1 MRRAVRL
8 ALLTVASIGASTLIL
23 TAAPL
28 AIAADEEAERD
39 AQARFE
45 EGLARAKGGDFDAAR
60 ISFTQAYAVLRR
72 PRILWNLALSEE
84 KTGHVLDA
92 LAHFKSVARNP
103 SADEADRTGA
113 QAHVAALYGQTAHI
127 EVRAP
132 AGAPVT
138 IDGGAVIGTAP
149 LADVLDVAPGRHVV
163 EARLAQGPAAVV
175 VQPAAGEVV
184 SASFLSPTSES
195 GAASPTT
202 TASPAP
208 ETVKGPSAV
217 AATNAA
223 APTAPDTASTHGSSD
238 APRNIVVATVG
249 GVAAAALVFGI
260 YFDVTSTH
268 DANAANGLR
277 SKVGTTGCS
286 APMGTA
292 VAMCSELAND
302 VSSRNSNA
310 GLATGMY
317 VTAAALAV
325 AGVVTWFAW
334 PKGESSHGSSA
345 RISPMLGPGLAGL
358 SAGMTF

>member
-8 ALLTVASIGASTLIL
+8 ALLTVASTLTL
-23 TAAPL
+23 AVAPL
-28 AIAADEEAERD
+28 VLAADEGPERD

-45 EGLARAKGGDFDAAR
+45 EGLGRAKGGDFDAAR

-92 LAHFKSVARNP
+92 LTHFKSVARDP

-113 QAHVAALYGQTAHI
+113 QTHVAALYGQTAHI

-138 IDGGAVIGTAP
+138 IDGGPVIGTAP

-184 SASFLSPTSES
+184 AASFLAPTPES
-195 GAASPTT
+195 AAASPTPP
-202 TASPAP
+202 ASPA
-208 ETVKGPSAV
+208 EGTGKTAG
-217 AATNAA
+217 AAASTSS
-223 APTAPDTASTHGSSD
+223 APTADTANAHGPSD
-238 APRNIVVATVG
+238 AARNIVVATVG
-249 GVAAAALVFGI
+249 GVAVAALVFGI
-260 YFDVTSTH
+260 YFGATSSS
-268 DANAANGLR
+268 DANTANGLR
-277 SKVGTTGCS
+277 SHLGTMGCV
-286 APMGTA
+286 APTGTA
-292 VAMCSELAND
+292 VAMCSQLADD
-302 VSSRNSNA
+302 VSSENRNA
-310 GLATGMY
+310 GLSTGMY
-317 VTAAALAV
+317 VAAGALAV
-325 AGVVTWFAW
+325 AGVVTWLVW
-334 PKGESSHGSSA
+334 PKSESRHGNSA
-345 RISPMLGPGLAGL
+345 RIAPILGPGLAGL

>member
-28 AIAADEEAERD
+28 AMAADEEAERD

-92 LAHFKSVARNP
+92 LTHFKSVARDP

-113 QAHVAALYGQTAHI
+113 QTHVAALYGQTAHI

-138 IDGGAVIGTAP
+138 IDGGPVIGTAP

-184 SASFLSPTSES
+184 AASFLSPTPES
-195 GAASPTT
+195 AAASPTT

-208 ETVKGPSAV
+208 GTVKGAGAV
-217 AATNAA
+217 ATTNAA
-223 APTAPDTASTHGSSD
+223 APAADTATVHGSSD
-238 APRNIVVATVG
+238 APRNIVVATAG
-249 GVAAAALVFGI
+249 GVAVAALVFGI

-277 SKVGTTGCS
+277 SQVGTTGCS

-292 VAMCSELAND
+292 VAMCAELAND

-325 AGVVTWFAW
+325 AGVVTWFVW